1 MSEEE
6 LLGKRVRVL
15 ALLDAYGPLLSP
27 AQDKALTGYYRY
39 DLSLTEMAEEEGVSR
54 SGVYDAIK
62 KGIAKLEGFEAKL
75 GLVAFKGKVAS
86 MLDEAKAE
94 PDPKKK
100 EKIYERLR
108 KEIEHGI

>member
-39 DLSLTEMAEEEGVSR
+39 DLSLAR
-54 SGVYDAIK
+54 AGVYDAIK

-75 GLVAFKGKVAS
+75 GLVAFKGKVAK

-94 PDPKKK
+94 PDPNKK
-100 EKIYERLR
+100 ERIYERLR

>member
-6 LLGKRVRVL
+6 LLGKREHVL
-15 ALLDAYGPLLSP
+15 LLLDTYGPLLSP

-62 KGIAKLEGFEAKL
+62 KGIAKLEGYEAKL
-75 GLVAFKGKVAS
+75 GLVALKEKIAS
-86 MLDEAKAE
+86 MLKEAE
-94 PDPKKK
+94 EETDPKKK
-100 EKIYERLR
+100 EEIYERLR